1 MEQMKVLVEGSARH
15 VHVTTED
22 LATLFGEGYE
32 LHFKRA
38 LSQPGQFLSE
48 EKVTL
53 EGPRGQIERVSI
65 LGPVRKA
72 SQVEVSFTDAR
83 ALGVTPPV
91 RESGDLAGSAP
102 IKVIGPNGSI
112 DLPEGCIVA
121 KRHIH
126 MTPEDAE
133 KYGFADKET
142 VCVRVEGERALTFD
156 EVVIRVSPSFS
167 LAMHIDFDEGN
178 ACCLGGETYGTVI
191 KK

>member
-15 VHVTTED
+15 VHVTPED

-32 LHFKRA
+32 LHNKRE
-38 LSQPGQFLSE
+38 LSQPGQYLTE
-48 EKVTL
+48 EKVTI
-53 EGPRGQIERVSI
+53 EGPRGKIERVSI
-65 LGPVRKA
+65 LGPCRKA
-72 SQVEVSFTDAR
+72 TQVEVSFTDAR

-102 IKVIGPNGSI
+102 ITIHGPNGSVE
-112 DLPEGCIVA
+112 LSEGCIVA

-133 KYGFADKET
+133 KYGLSDKET
-142 VCVRVEGERALTFD
+142 VQVRIDTERALVFD
-156 EVVIRVSPSFS
+156 EVVVRVSPSFRA
-167 LAMHIDFDEGN
+167 AMHIDFDEGN
-178 ACCLGGETYGTVI
+178 ACTLGAETYGTVI

>member
-1 MEQMKVLVEGSARH
+1 MEEMKVLVEGSARH

-22 LATLFGEGYE
+22 LAVLFGEGYE

-53 EGPRGQIERVSI
+53 EGPRGKIERVSI
-65 LGPVRKA
+65 LGPVRTA

-83 ALGVTPPV
+83 ALGVVPPV

-112 DLPEGCIVA
+112 DLKEGCIVA

-126 MTPEDAE
+126 MTPADAE
-133 KYGFADKET
+133 AFGVKDKDVVNVKIASDGRTTIYGD
-142 VCVRVEGERALTFD
+142 
-156 EVVIRVSPSFS
+156 VVVRVSPSYA
-167 LAMHIDFDEGN
+167 LAMHIDTDESN
-178 ACCLGGETYGTVI
+178 AAAAFGECYGEIV
-191 KK
+191 